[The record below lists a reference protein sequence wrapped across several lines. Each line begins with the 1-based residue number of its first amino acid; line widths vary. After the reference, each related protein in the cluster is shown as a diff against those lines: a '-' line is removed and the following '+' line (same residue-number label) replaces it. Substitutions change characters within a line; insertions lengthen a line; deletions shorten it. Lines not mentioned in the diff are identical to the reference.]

1 MRGFFVLETG
11 WGRVWSHPP
20 PYGKGWGVC
29 PPTVTLLILFV
40 DVCVKRV
47 FRLGRKFPWPKPK
60 RCPWCKGRIWGHGFV
75 GAYFDGFDEAVWLR
89 RYRCRDCGRV
99 LRLRP
104 KGYWSRFQAPI
115 CVIHS
120 TIARRLQTGRWP
132 PGFSRSRGGHWLRAL
147 IRRVLAFLG
156 HQWKGRWLEGFDRLC
171 EMGRVPVCRSI

>member
-1 MRGFFVLETG
+1 LFSGWIGGRCMATLPPEVTG
-11 WGRVWSHPP
+11 DEPQRAVS
-20 PYGKGWGVC
+20 
-29 PPTVTLLILFV
+29 LILFV
-40 DVCVKRV
+40 DVSVKRV
-47 FRLGRKFPWPKPK
+47 FDLGREFPWSRPR
-60 RCPWCKGRIWGHGFV
+60 RCSRCGGRLWGHGFCP
-75 GAYFDGFDEAVWLR
+75 AYFDGLNQPLWLR

-99 LRLRP
+99 FRLRP

-115 CVIHS
+115 SVIHS
-120 TIARRLQTGRWP
+120 SIARRLQTGRWP